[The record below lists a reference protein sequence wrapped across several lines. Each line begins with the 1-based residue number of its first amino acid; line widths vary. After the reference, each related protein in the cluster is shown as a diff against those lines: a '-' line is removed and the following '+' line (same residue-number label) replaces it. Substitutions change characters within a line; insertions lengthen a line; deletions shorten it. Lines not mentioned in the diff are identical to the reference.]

1 MIKIIKEFFSNAWNY
16 IWSKTTVDEKAV
28 ATVKEIKKR
37 YKLTTQ
43 ELADLAKAI
52 KEVGN
57 QIGDIDD
64 AIAGKERKGRK
75 KKNKTASYLSGM
87 MEEPSVA
94 TYLRGDTK
102 PQPEIENQRIGMT
115 DEEKAKITERKAVA
129 MSDDEVKAL
138 PSKLDFLKK
147 AKKGGE

>member
-1 MIKIIKEFFSNAWNY
+1 MPPY
-16 IWSKTTVDEKAV
+16 G
-28 ATVKEIKKR
+28 KR
-37 YKLTTQ
+37 Y
-43 ELADLAKAI
+43 
-52 KEVGN
+52 
-57 QIGDIDD
+57 
-64 AIAGKERKGRK
+64 GRK

-87 MEEPSVA
+87 LEEPSVA

-102 PQPEIENQRIGMT
+102 PQPEIEDQRIGMT
-115 DEEKAKITERKAVA
+115 DEEKAKIPERKAVA